1 MLGLS
6 SEALLAGLASGD
18 AEATTAFVRRF
29 QRRVFGLALTILHDR
44 GAAEEVAQE
53 TFVRAWRH
61 GATFDARK
69 GEVGTWLL
77 TIARNLAI
85 DALRMRRADPVDPQ
99 VLLVDEA
106 HDSDDAVHERVARDE
121 EARRVLLVTRRLPPE
136 QQRALLLAAFQ
147 GRSAR
152 EISEAEGIPIGTAKT
167 RIRRALMKVRDEL
180 GVRDES

>member
-29 QRRVFGLALTILHDR
+29 QRRVFGLALTILHDP

-61 GATFDARK
+61 GATFDARR

-85 DALRMRRADPVDPQ
+85 DALRMRRTEPVDPQ
-99 VLLVDEA
+99 LLLTDEVHPDDPVDEQ
-106 HDSDDAVHERVARDE
+106 VARE
-121 EARRVLLVTRRLPPE
+121 QEARRVLLATRRLPPE

-152 EISEAEGIPIGTAKT
+152 EISETEGIPIGTAKT

>member
-61 GATFDARK
+61 GAAFDARK
-69 GEVGTWLL
+69 GDVGTWLL

-85 DALRMRRADPVDPQ
+85 DTLRMRRAQPVDPQ
-99 VLLVDEA
+99 TLLVDEA
-106 HDSDDAVHERVARDE
+106 APGDPIDERVVRNE
-121 EARRVLLVTRRLPPE
+121 EAGRVLMATRRLPPE

-152 EISEAEGIPIGTAKT
+152 EIGEIEGIPVGTAKT
-167 RIRRALMKVRDEL
+167 RIRRALIKLRDDL